1 MFKNVNQSVVLFGKI
16 KSAKPINNEDQP
28 INVIISFQL
37 DSQILWTKIFSN
49 PAIIDKKDKIIR
61 NFSSFRSANIC
72 RILFGLKLKIIKK
85 LTQTS
90 EKHIEWDY

>member
-37 DSQILWTKIFSN
+37 DSQIL
-49 PAIIDKKDKIIR
+49 
-61 NFSSFRSANIC
+61 
-72 RILFGLKLKIIKK
+72 
-85 LTQTS
+85 
-90 EKHIEWDY
+90 